1 MALAALRITG
11 LNCRIAADNQ
21 GGPQS
26 GTWPTFFIYNSASQ
40 HLGEHWIMHSQA
52 KLSCASE
59 ILAFRERYRE
69 EMNCQ
74 IVHDSIHRRTGWTLI
89 YVLELNAIS
98 VGFGSVAIG
107 GPWKNRPTLLEF
119 YVLPQYRSFSFDLF
133 ETLLSVSGP
142 QFMEIQSNDLLPT
155 VMLHT
160 YAHEIA
166 SEKIV
171 FHDKVS
177 TALAA
182 NGATL
187 RRISSD
193 EETGAYIEQR
203 QGGPAWVLE
212 LDGKVVAQ
220 GGILFHYNRPYGDI
234 HMEVAE
240 AFRRR
245 GLGSYLVQELKR
257 AAYGLGSIPC
267 ARCDTTNVPSRRT
280 LQKAGLIPF
289 AHMLT
294 GVISAGG

>member
-1 MALAALRITG
+1 
-11 LNCRIAADNQ
+11 
-21 GGPQS
+21 
-26 GTWPTFFIYNSASQ
+26 
-40 HLGEHWIMHSQA
+40 MHSQA

-59 ILAFRERYRE
+59 ILVLRERYRE

-74 IVHDSIHRRTGWTLI
+74 IVHDSIHRRAGWTST
-89 YVLELNAIS
+89 YVLELDGIS
-98 VGFGSVAIG
+98 VGFGSIAIG
-107 GPWKNRPTLLEF
+107 GPWKDRPTLLEF
-119 YVLPQYRSFSFDLF
+119 YVLPQYRCFSFDLF
-133 ETLLSVSGP
+133 ETLLSVSRP

-160 YAHEIA
+160 YAREIA
-166 SEKIV
+166 SERIV

-182 NGATL
+182 DGSTL
-187 RRISSD
+187 RRITSD
-193 EETGAYIEQR
+193 EETGACIERR
-203 QGGPAWVLE
+203 QGGPEWVLE

-234 HMEVAE
+234 YMEVAE
-240 AFRRR
+240 PFRRR

-257 AAYGLGSIPC
+257 AAYELGSVPC
-267 ARCDTTNVPSRRT
+267 ARCNTTNVPSRRT
-280 LQKAGLIPF
+280 LQKAGFIPF